1 MLNLASHG
9 GAARTD
15 AVPWVH
21 TCGVLHA
28 WYTPRMSNTTVIGY
42 VRVSSEEQ
50 ATSGLSLDAQRERIR
65 AYCHARGWVLADIVT
80 DAGWSASTLERPGMD
95 TVRTL
100 MRKRLV
106 DAVVSVKLDRMTR
119 SVRDLHALLQL
130 SQETHVGLVSVTEN
144 LDTSSAAGRLMVN
157 VLAAMAEWEREV
169 IAERTVAALAVKRQR
184 GERVSRFASIGQEE
198 GERGAEER
206 AALDMVRQRLER
218 ERGASLRSIAR
229 MLEESGYRNRA
240 GQQYHA
246 SAVQRMVRRI
256 VADHPHL
263 KRSSTLHVV
272 RTDRVQR
279 IAAVVSGVAA

>member
-1 MLNLASHG
+1 
-9 GAARTD
+9 
-15 AVPWVH
+15 
-21 TCGVLHA
+21 
-28 WYTPRMSNTTVIGY
+28 MSNTTVIGY

-206 AALDMVRQRLER
+206 AALEMVRQQLER
-218 ERGASLRSIAR
+218 DRSTSLRSTSLRSIAR